1 MATSRHRLL
10 LCLVWFTFSG
20 FIPSALAGVEDRP
33 PFFQIDYQGKTAYL
47 LGSIHVG
54 QADFYPMAPLI
65 ESKFESAGSLVV
77 EADAASADIVALI
90 RKYGLNTLPIDLE
103 TKTELDAYC
112 KPRASACA
120 ALSGFAPWLQ
130 SIQVGMNRFEELGYS
145 ASYGVDQR
153 FITMNRDR
161 PLLELESTEFQFN
174 LLASFDEKSQWA
186 MVREAIESPDEDMHG
201 LITAWRT
208 GDTAHIAELME
219 GQMLEEGDTLMLDKL
234 LWRRN
239 IDMAARIRYLMQEP
253 DTQHP
258 LFIIIGA
265 GHLVGDKSIPM
276 EMTQHGA
283 KIASCWQQGCD

>member
-10 LCLVWFTFSG
+10 FGVVWLVFSG
-20 FIPSALAGVEDRP
+20 FISSAQAAVEDRP
-33 PFFQIDYQGKTAYL
+33 PFFQIDYQGQTAYL

-77 EADAASADIVALI
+77 EADAGSADIMALI
-90 RKYGLNTLPIDLE
+90 RKYGLNKLPIDVE
-103 TKTELDAYC
+103 TKNVLDAYC
-112 KPRASACA
+112 KQRANVCA

-130 SIQVGMNRFEELGYS
+130 SMQLGMSRFEELGYS
-145 ASYGVDQR
+145 AAYGVDQR
-153 FITMNRDR
+153 FIAKNQGR
-161 PLLELESTEFQFN
+161 PLLELESTEFQFQ
-174 LLASFDEKSQWA
+174 LLSSFDEESQWA

-208 GDTAHIAELME
+208 GDADHITELME
-219 GQMLEEGDTLMLDKL
+219 GQMSDEEDTLMLEKL
-234 LWRRN
+234 LWQRN
-239 IDMAARIRYLMQEP
+239 IDMAKRIRELMQDP

-265 GHLVGDKSIPM
+265 GHLVGDRSIPM
-276 EMTQHGA
+276 EMTEYGA
-283 KIASCWQQGCD
+283 KVKSCWQQECD